1 MSRDYASLPV
11 TKNPGRIWRIGY
23 RPNPWAWTDWKYA
36 NTDGRFDGRW
46 DDPTGQYRTLY
57 VGATAVACFF
67 EVLAKFRPN
76 TEVDAEMEAIESDEV
91 DDIAFPALPAG
102 AVSLDWV
109 ENRLIGSADL
119 LGSYVAVTAAETIAS
134 LRGMW
139 LKTAQEQG
147 FVDFDA
153 AALKESAPR
162 QLTQLVSRAL
172 YEASITGAPAFNGLE
187 FRSRHGDDLLLW
199 ALFEHPD
206 DGTVSPQLTNI
217 NDEIL
222 RPEHP
227 DLLTVMSLYGLF
239 WMDA

>member
-1 MSRDYASLPV
+1 M
-11 TKNPGRIWRIGY
+11 
-23 RPNPWAWTDWKYA
+23 
-36 NTDGRFDGRW
+36 
-46 DDPTGQYRTLY
+46 
-57 VGATAVACFF
+57 GATAVACFF